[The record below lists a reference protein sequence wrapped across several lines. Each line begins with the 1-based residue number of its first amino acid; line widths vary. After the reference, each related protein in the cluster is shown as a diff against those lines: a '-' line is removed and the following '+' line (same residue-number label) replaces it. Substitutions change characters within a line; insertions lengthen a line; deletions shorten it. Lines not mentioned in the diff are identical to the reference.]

1 MVRPKIGATKVATR
15 AGSLIICWSTTI
27 LIAETLRAKA
37 TPLTSVISPRG
48 AGIILVVSIS
58 FAAFNLY
65 SAD

>member
-1 MVRPKIGATKVATR
+1 MVSPRIGATKAATL

-27 LIAETLRAKA
+27 LIAETLRANA
-37 TPLTSVISPRG
+37 TPLMSVISPRG
-48 AGIILVVSIS
+48 AGIILVDSIS